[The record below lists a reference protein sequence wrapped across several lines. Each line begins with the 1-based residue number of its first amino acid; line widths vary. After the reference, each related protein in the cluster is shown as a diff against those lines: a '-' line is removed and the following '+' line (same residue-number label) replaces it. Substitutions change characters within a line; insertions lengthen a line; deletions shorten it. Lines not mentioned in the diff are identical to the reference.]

1 MPTSYSVVLIA
12 VAIGIMPVFWWLW
25 FIARRDDLTI
35 GNLNFL
41 IKVFFC
47 GVLVAIPASIAE
59 VVVIEAE
66 TENQIIEVMQR
77 IWFHQQT
84 FFAVITFFSAGIV
97 AFIEEAAKAIGIVI
111 FLFRRRIETS
121 NDGMM
126 CGMVIGLAFA
136 VTENGVYFASALQ
149 SENGL
154 ELWGIVLL
162 RFLLSTS
169 AHIIYSGIMG
179 TFFAEAK
186 ITARNTGKIAYVT
199 LGFLAPILIHSI
211 FNAFLGSSCGWII
224 IAIIIAG
231 FAFMWIKYILNEK
244 KRGIRIR

>member
-12 VAIGIMPVFWWLW
+12 AAIGIVPVFWWLW
-25 FIARRDDLTI
+25 LIARRDGLTI

-47 GVLVAIPASIAE
+47 GVLTAIPASIAE
-59 VVVIEAE
+59 IVVIEAE
-66 TENQIIEVMQR
+66 TENKIIEAMQR

-84 FFAVITFFSAGIV
+84 FFAVTTFFSAGIV
-97 AFIEEAAKAIGIVI
+97 ALIEETAKAAGIVV
-111 FLFRRRIETS
+111 FLFRKRIETS

-126 CGMVIGLAFA
+126 YGMVIGLAFA
-136 VTENGVYFASALQ
+136 VTENGIYFASALQ
-149 SENGL
+149 SESGIG
-154 ELWGIVLL
+154 LWGIVLL

-179 TFFAEAK
+179 MFLAEAK
-186 ITARNTGKIAYVT
+186 ITARSAGKIIYST
-199 LGFLAPILIHSI
+199 LGFLVPIIIHLT
-211 FNAFLGSSCGWII
+211 FNSFLGSSYGWII
-224 IAIIIAG
+224 IVIIITG
-231 FAFMWIKYILNEK
+231 FAFMWMKYVLNEK